1 MISSE
6 MNLIEVDL
14 IYNKMRFIIHVS
26 RTGPNTFY
34 LAMNNS
40 HKILDGYDM
49 SDGGIL
55 LCVNQKSYTT
65 YMNEEI
71 MQYHIEVDRKTWVF
85 DKQSDPSELRSPT
98 TGKLVSLLMEN
109 GSHVMKN
116 QEYGEIEVMK
126 MIMTL
131 RASEAG
137 MVHFIKK
144 PGCTLES
151 GAVIG
156 HLELDDS
163 TLVTTA
169 QPYNLPFPVEAQD
182 EIVPNLIQA
191 HNK

>member
-1 MISSE
+1 M
-6 MNLIEVDL
+6 
-14 IYNKMRFIIHVS
+14 S

-34 LAMNNS
+34 LVMNNS
-40 HKILDGYDM
+40 HKILDGYDL

-55 LCVNQKSYTT
+55 LCVDQKSYTT

-71 MQYHIEVDRKTWVF
+71 LQYHIEIDRKTWVF
-85 DKQSDPSELRSPT
+85 EKQSNPSELRSPT
-98 TGKLVSLLMEN
+98 TGKLVTLLLEN
-109 GSHVMKN
+109 GSHVKKN

-137 MVHFIKK
+137 TVYFNIK

-151 GAVIG
+151 GAIIG
-156 HLELDDS
+156 HLELDDL

-169 QPYNLPFPVEAQD
+169 EPYNLPFPVEEQE
-182 EIVPNLIQA
+182 EIVPNLIQR
-191 HNK
+191 HTK

>member
-1 MISSE
+1 
-6 MNLIEVDL
+6 
-14 IYNKMRFIIHVS
+14 
-26 RTGPNTFY
+26 
-34 LAMNNS
+34 MNNS
-40 HKILDGYDM
+40 HKILDGYDL

-55 LCVNQKSYTT
+55 LCVDQKSYTT

-71 MQYHIEVDRKTWVF
+71 LQYHIEIDKKTWVF
-85 DKQSDPSELRSPT
+85 EKQSDPSELRSPT
-98 TGKLVSLLMEN
+98 TGKLVTLLVEN
-109 GSHVMKN
+109 GSHVKQN
-116 QEYGEIEVMK
+116 QEYAEIEVMK

-131 RASEAG
+131 RATEAG
-137 MVHFIKK
+137 MVYFVMK

-169 QPYNLPFPVEAQD
+169 QPYTLPFPVETQGD
-182 EIVPNLIQA
+182 NVPNLIQR

>member
-6 MNLIEVDL
+6 INVVEVDL
-14 IYNKMRFIIHVS
+14 IYNKMRFILSVS

-34 LAMNNS
+34 LVMNNS
-40 HKILDGYDM
+40 HKILDGYYLA
-49 SDGGIL
+49 DGGIL
-55 LCVNQKSYTT
+55 LCVDQKSYTT
-65 YMNEEI
+65 YMNEEA

-85 DKQSDPSELRSPT
+85 EKQSDPSELRSPT
-98 TGKLVSLLMEN
+98 TGKLVNLLVEN
-109 GSHVMKN
+109 GSHLKQN

-137 MVHFIKK
+137 TVYFIKK

-151 GAVIG
+151 GAIIG

-163 TLVTTA
+163 TLVSAA
-169 QPYNLPFPVEAQD
+169 QPYTLPFPVEAKE
-182 EIVPNLIQA
+182 EIVVNLIER

>member
-1 MISSE
+1 
-6 MNLIEVDL
+6 MNLVEVDL
-14 IYNKMRFIIHVS
+14 IYKQMRFIIQVS

-34 LAMNNS
+34 LTMNNS
-40 HKILDGYDM
+40 HKTLDGYVL

-55 LCVNQKSYTT
+55 LCVDQKSYTT

-71 MQYHIEVDRKTWVF
+71 LQYRIEIDRKTWVF
-85 DKQSDPSELRSPT
+85 EKQSDRSELRSPT
-98 TGKLVSLLMEN
+98 TGKLVTLLVEN
-109 GSHVMKN
+109 GSHLKQN

-131 RASEAG
+131 RSSEAG
-137 MVHFIKK
+137 TVYFVMK

-151 GAVIG
+151 GAIIG

-169 QPYNLPFPVEAQD
+169 QLYTLPFPIEAQGG
-182 EIVPNLIQA
+182 ILPNLIQR
-191 HNK
+191 HEK